1 MEDHKGADNNHKTS
15 EDQTLSAS
23 QTENGKKQDKPN
35 TQPRKS
41 KNQGKKSFRRSWRAA
56 SPIQKLG
63 LVITGIG
70 TAVALCLLIVNI
82 WKTLQDKWA
91 VQIQHAPLVI
101 NSHPPRLLQPF
112 ICNRETG
119 LHLGNMQF
127 AMKNVGN
134 ASALNVI
141 PYMRVMKIIP
151 EHRTGNPIID
161 EIPIGDCKVS
171 IAAKG
176 LGFPLAP
183 GKEFFS
189 PMRQAVGA
197 IPPLAE
203 GETVQFHV
211 SSCIYYFDEYGSH
224 HGTCDNYVLLLPSSN
239 PLDILNGSP
248 SFVCDGMPKMGQFGK
263 ALTGSCQ
270 Q

>member
-1 MEDHKGADNNHKTS
+1 MEDRNGADNNHKTT
-15 EDQTLSAS
+15 EDQTLGAS
-23 QTENGKKQDKPN
+23 KTEKSKKQDKPD
-35 TQPRKS
+35 TQPKKS
-41 KNQGKKSFRRSWRAA
+41 KNEGKKSFRRSWRAA

-101 NSHPPRLLQPF
+101 NSRPPQLLQPF

-141 PYMRVMKIIP
+141 PYMRIMKIIP
-151 EHRTGNPIID
+151 ENKTGNPIFD
-161 EIPIGDCKVS
+161 EIPVGNCKAS
-171 IAAKG
+171 ITMKG
-176 LGFPLAP
+176 LEYPLAP
-183 GKEFFS
+183 GREFFS
-189 PMRQAVGA
+189 PIRQGVKA

-211 SSCIYYFDEYGSH
+211 SSCIYYSDEYGGH
-224 HGTCDNYVLLLPSSN
+224 HGTCDTYILLLPSSN
-239 PLDILNGSP
+239 PLDVLGGTP
-248 SFVCDGMPKMGQFGK
+248 SFICDGTPKMGKFGA
-263 ALTGSCQ
+263 ALTGH
-270 Q
+270 